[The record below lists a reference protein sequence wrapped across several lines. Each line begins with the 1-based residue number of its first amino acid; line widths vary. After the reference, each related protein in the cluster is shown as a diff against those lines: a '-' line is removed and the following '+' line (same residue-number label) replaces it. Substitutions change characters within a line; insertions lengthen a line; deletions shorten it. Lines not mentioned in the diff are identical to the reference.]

1 MKTELKNTHSK
12 FDGAINQFEK
22 LGQQIKDKDKRL
34 EEMSKIQEENKEL
47 KEINEKFSKAIKTG
61 ETKEEYLVKPAE
73 EYYDVVVDIDSINS
87 LKNDGWQI
95 KYNKE
100 RKDIYD
106 KIISE
111 ETMKIGVLGLNN
123 VGKSYLLS
131 KLVKSEIPTGY
142 SIETKGISIKYAVKN
157 EKEKNGG
164 EINGVCILDSI
175 VLEYPLLREDM
186 KEVEA
191 KKENDLENAIKIDNL
206 EEELAKD
213 KAQTE

>member
-1 MKTELKNTHSK
+1 MEKKQKPNIKNVDNNTGNDIDKWKEQLKTAENNFEIYYKNYQSKKNEVIEISKKLNDLNKSYEKLKKDMDDVCVKNIYLENINKKLEEENKKMKTELKNTHSK

-100 RKDIYD
+100 RKDIYE
-106 KIISE
+106 KIIS
-111 ETMKIGVLGLNN
+111 
-123 VGKSYLLS
+123 
-131 KLVKSEIPTGY
+131 
-142 SIETKGISIKYAVKN
+142 
-157 EKEKNGG
+157 
-164 EINGVCILDSI
+164 
-175 VLEYPLLREDM
+175 
-186 KEVEA
+186 
-191 KKENDLENAIKIDNL
+191 
-206 EEELAKD
+206 
-213 KAQTE
+213 